1 MYTCV
6 RVLVKMHARARASPC
21 VGRASRCEVDGDTC
35 GCTGCLLL
43 TAPTKPTSPAPL
55 PLAIQELPTSGWSSA
70 DVGELLSQAFVYMS
84 LYHNAPNH
92 LRVTQAT

>member
-1 MYTCV
+1 M
-6 RVLVKMHARARASPC
+6 
-21 VGRASRCEVDGDTC
+21 DGDTR
-35 GCTGCLLL
+35 GCTGCLRL
-43 TAPTKPTSPAPL
+43 TAPTSPTSPTSPTPL